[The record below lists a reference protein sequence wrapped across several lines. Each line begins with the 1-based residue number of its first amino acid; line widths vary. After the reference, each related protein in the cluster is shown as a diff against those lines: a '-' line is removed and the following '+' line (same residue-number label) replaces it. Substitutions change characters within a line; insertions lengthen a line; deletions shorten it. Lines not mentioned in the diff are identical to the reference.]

1 MGSQGCVWGSVRL
14 LPVCCGGYS
23 GEQLGGEG
31 VWKAN
36 QLTVIKG

>member
-14 LPVCCGGYS
+14 AVVGTV
-23 GEQLGGEG
+23 GEQLVGGG